1 MRRFL
6 KEVSGPAVGLDALRV
21 LFPDVP
27 RAVLVD
33 ILRRYRRV
41 WRKRYRQDGWRL
53 VWKRPGAVL
62 AIDFSKPR
70 EPVDGVFGQ
79 LFPVRDL
86 ASHYQLAWLPV
97 SGPTAE
103 AAIAVLRELFAQH
116 GAPLIVKCDNGSAFI
131 SEAFRTFLAEQGV
144 LLLYSPPLTPSYNG
158 GVERSNG
165 VMKTYTQ
172 QHAAAEQHPFR
183 WTSDDV
189 EAARKLA
196 NTLSRPWGY
205 RGATPEEAWQARQ
218 RLDETE
224 RKAFREAVESERAT
238 ARQELDLPT
247 GDLSREDQ
255 ARLDRLAL
263 QRALCALGYLEMHR
277 ADRAKKAKRLSRAE
291 LAKRAAEAG
300 IATDRASDSAAPAP
314 QGASAPPSAPAQEAT
329 TSLASDP
336 ANANESPL
344 AVKANASLAM
354 PSEPVAAVESNNA
367 TVNTTPQSIAP
378 EAAPENERLQLV
390 PPMAADT
397 MREEADGELGARA
410 SPSPPAPADVEPA
423 KPPWP
428 LRIIAPLFARFKA
441 AKIM

>member
-1 MRRFL
+1 L
-6 KEVSGPAVGLDALRV
+6 KEVSGPAVGLDALRA

-33 ILRRYRRV
+33 LLRRYRRV

-53 VWKRPGAVL
+53 IWNRPGAVL

-79 LFPVRDL
+79 LFAVRDL

-97 SGPTAE
+97 SDATAE

-116 GAPLIVKCDNGSAFI
+116 GTPLIVKCDNGSAFV
-131 SEAFRTFLAEQGV
+131 SKAFRAFLAEQGV
-144 LLLYSPPLTPSYNG
+144 LLLYSPPMTPGYNG
-158 GVERSNG
+158 GVERGNG

-205 RGATPEEAWQARQ
+205 RGPTPEEAWQSRK

-224 RKAFREAVESERAT
+224 RAAFRAAVERERAA

-247 GDLSREDQ
+247 GDLNREDQ

-277 ADRAKKAKRLSRAE
+277 ADRARKAKRLSRAE
-291 LAKRAAEAG
+291 LAKRAVEAG
-300 IATDRASDSAAPAP
+300 IATDRASDSAVPAP
-314 QGASAPPSAPAQEAT
+314 QNASPLPSDSAQAAI

-336 ANANESPL
+336 ANANESPP
-344 AVKANASLAM
+344 AVEANVPLGM
-354 PSEPVAAVESNNA
+354 PSEPAAAVESNNA
-367 TVNTTPQSIAP
+367 TVNTTPQSIAT
-378 EAAPENERLQLV
+378 EAAPESERFQLA
-390 PPMAADT
+390 PPLAADT
-397 MREEADGELGARA
+397 MREEADGEPGARA
-410 SPSPPAPADVEPA
+410 SPSPPAPAAVEPA

-428 LRIIAPLFARFKA
+428 LRIIAPLFARLKA
-441 AKIM
+441 AKIT